1 MAEVNEIIAGQS
13 AARARDARIRELL
26 TELLL
31 RDECRVDRYDASYL
45 DDLPEILREMHG
57 ITEIRGP
64 ATPARAK
71 LAELAALVGVSD
83 TAPLV
88 ALASALRQAGVA
100 DEEFRPLRLSDPA
113 LQDRFRYSRMPSWS
127 ETTGRRA
134 IEGGD
139 AVARIRRFQEE
150 YSRHRERRLSPLRC
164 LWRRWQFKH
173 GLPRRGLAQPGLGDL
188 WTPMLQGFV
197 RDGILRA
204 NDPVLTIGPRA
215 LGEIKYFRKV
225 IGLRRTIG
233 LDLFSYNRRLVRVG
247 DMHEM
252 PFEDSRFALIFQR
265 NTFDKAYDIRKVL
278 RECVRTLRPGGILAT
293 DLSLDYVFG
302 VDEAARTNITRNAWY
317 LRFLGD
323 HVGEVLHDVQAPHT
337 DDWARLVGQ
346 LAVRIRKG

>member
-1 MAEVNEIIAGQS
+1 MTEVNEMVSGQP
-13 AARARDARIRELL
+13 AARPRDVRIRELL
-26 TELLL
+26 TDLLL

-57 ITEIRGP
+57 ITAIPGA

-71 LAELAALVGVSD
+71 LQELAALVGLPA
-83 TAPLV
+83 TTPLV
-88 ALASALRQAGVA
+88 ELAPALRKAGVA
-100 DEEFRPLRLSDPA
+100 DDEFRPRRLSDPA
-113 LQDRFRYSRMPSWS
+113 MQDRFRYSRMPSWS

-134 IEGGD
+134 VEGGD
-139 AVARIRRFQEE
+139 AVDVIRRFQEE

-173 GLPRRGLAQPGLGDL
+173 GLPRRGLAQPGIGDL
-188 WTPMLQGFV
+188 WTPMFQDFI
-197 RDGILRA
+197 RKGILQP

-225 IGLRRTIG
+225 IGLRKTIG

-247 DMHEM
+247 DMHQM

-293 DLSLDYVFG
+293 DLSLDYTFG

-323 HVGEVLHDVQAPHT
+323 DVAEILHDVQAPHT

-346 LAVRIRKG
+346 LAVRIRKS